1 MSSLE
6 LKNLWGEEFVIPETT
21 AQIIKKIKAPKEI
34 KPLGAASLLKSKK
47 LTIEDKLNLIKLNVI
62 QVLGRYKDKILIIR
76 TKAELVE
83 YIDKAIKNG
92 IISID
97 TETNNSLDP
106 LTCKLLGPCIYTP
119 GLKPAYI
126 PLNHVDYKTNERLPW
141 QLNEHAITEQFSRL
155 KNTKILMHNA
165 DFDYRVIKC
174 TCGVELIAYWDSY
187 IAARLLDEN
196 ERSAGLKQQY
206 IDKIDAE
213 QQKYD
218 IEHLF
223 ESILYEQVDP
233 EIFALYAA
241 MDALMTYKLYEW
253 QKEKFKNPDLAKVYK
268 VFRNIEMPLI
278 KVVANMELR
287 GIKLDLEYAKRLSI
301 KYHKLID
308 ELNLKLQKE
317 LSKYEEQINKWKLTP
332 EANVRSKKRNG
343 EEGGK
348 SKVEQLENP
357 INLDSPKQLSILLY
371 DILKCP
377 QVSKKSP
384 RGTGVDELTSL
395 VDRTGL
401 ILCSL
406 ILEKRTLDK
415 LINTFIDKLPESIN
429 NIDNKIHPL
438 FLSVG
443 TDTGRFASASPNL
456 QNIPAHNKEIRVM
469 FCADP
474 GKMLVGADY
483 SAQEVRMT
491 AYASQDPDMIKAY
504 TEGKDLYS
512 VIATT
517 VYKNK
522 YEDNLEYYPEGTE
535 IIFEGNKVIA
545 GNKTHL
551 NKEGKARRQSCK
563 SILIGSIYGRGA
575 ASISE
580 QIGRTKEETQKIMD
594 KFFEG
599 FPRIAQWMEESRR
612 FTFENGYMENW
623 YGRRRRLPDIQ
634 LPRYTIKAREETVLS
649 NFNPLLGCEN
659 RVDDELIQKYTKLLS
674 GNVYF
679 KDYEEIRRRAYFE
692 GLEIHDNNGLISQAE
707 RQCVNFQCQSG
718 GAELTKLSMIAVDNN
733 KELKDLGFEL
743 LLTIH
748 DEIMGQCPIENVDR
762 VAEILPKIMV
772 NVAINNN
779 INVPMQCDSTCESHW
794 YETEMI
800 SVLNEEFNKL
810 CEDKPKEEA
819 YAILV
824 SHHTELLESQIYGIL
839 YEHKD
844 LLFE

>member
-21 AQIIKKIKAPKEI
+21 AQIIKKIKTPKEI

-47 LTIEDKLNLIKLNVI
+47 LAIEDKLNLIKLNVI
-62 QVLGRYKDKILIIR
+62 QVLGRYKDKISIIR
-76 TKAELVE
+76 TKAELID
-83 YIDKAIKNG
+83 YIDKAIKNN

-141 QLNEHAITEQFSRL
+141 QLNEYAITDQFSRL
-155 KNTKILMHNA
+155 KNTKIIMHNA

-223 ESILYEQVDP
+223 ENILYEQVDP

-241 MDALMTYKLYEW
+241 TDALMTYKLYEW

-332 EANVRSKKRNG
+332 EANIRSKKRNG

-401 ILCSL
+401 ILGSL

-429 NIDNKIHPL
+429 SIDNKIHPL

-535 IIFEGNKVIA
+535 ITFEGNKVIA

-748 DEIMGQCPIENVDR
+748 DEIMGQCPIENVAR

-800 SVLNEEFNKL
+800 SVLNEEFNRL

-819 YAILV
+819 YSILV